1 MVKYIVKR
9 IVYMALVMLVVTS
22 ITFFLLHAIPGDPI
36 TAMVQDLPE
45 ETRQAYLAAYG
56 FDRPV
61 GEQYLLYLRRL
72 FSGDLGSSLRYPGRK
87 VADIVANYSPVSALV
102 GGVALLIGGGLGL
115 GCGVLAALKRDRWP
129 DRVIMVLSLL
139 GTTIPTFVIA
149 SVLQYALT
157 VTWPVFPTTGYEGA
171 RWLVLPVLCMCVG
184 PLATYARYMRS
195 SMLDTVNQDYILTA
209 EAKGL
214 SEWRVVTKHMLRN
227 ALLPCVTMLC
237 VSVAGIFSGS
247 FIVESI
253 FSLPG
258 LGRYFISAISDRDYF
273 VVLGLNVVLT
283 GVYVCAIRVSM
294 ISVVLD
300 SKSAGTLVFALT
312 VTGWCPTARIVRSQ
326 MLRISQSDYVLA
338 ARLMDISPARI
349 VLRHLIPNAMS
360 VIIVDT
366 TFRIPGFIFSEAFLS
381 YVGLGIQPPQT
392 SWGALA
398 AASQGMFR
406 FYPWQLLFPAGMIA
420 LTMLSF
426 TLLGDGLR
434 DALDP
439 RLRR

>member
-1 MVKYIVKR
+1 MQTHLHRLFESWMPMFKYILKR
-9 IVYMALVMLVVTS
+9 ILYMALVMWIVTS

-45 ETRQAYLAAYG
+45 ETRQAYLVSYG
-56 FDRPV
+56 FDQPV
-61 GEQYLLYLRRL
+61 GKQYLMYLKQL
-72 FSGDLGSSLRYPGRK
+72 FSGNLGQSLRYPGRK

-102 GGVALLIGGGLGL
+102 GGIALAVGVLLGL

-129 DRVIMVLSLL
+129 DRAVMLLALL

-157 VTWPVFPTTGYEGA
+157 VTWPVFPTTGYNGA
-171 RWLVLPVLCMCVG
+171 RYLVLPVICMCVG

-195 SMLDTVNQDYILTA
+195 SMLDVVNQDYILTA

-214 SEWRVVTKHMLRN
+214 SERRIITHHMLRN
-227 ALLPCVTMLC
+227 ALLPCVTMIC

-283 GVYVCAIRVSM
+283 GIYVCSILVSD
-294 ISVVLD
+294 IL
-300 SKSAGTLVFALT
+300 L
-312 VTGWCPTARIVRSQ
+312 
-326 MLRISQSDYVLA
+326 ML
-338 ARLMDISPARI
+338 
-349 VLRHLIPNAMS
+349 
-360 VIIVDT
+360 
-366 TFRIPGFIFSEAFLS
+366 
-381 YVGLGIQPPQT
+381 
-392 SWGALA
+392 
-398 AASQGMFR
+398 
-406 FYPWQLLFPAGMIA
+406 
-420 LTMLSF
+420 
-426 TLLGDGLR
+426 
-434 DALDP
+434 LDP
-439 RLRR
+439 RIRTVGEEAA

>member
-1 MVKYIVKR
+1 MRCIGPVFWKVTVLARYILKR
-9 IVYMALVMLVVTS
+9 ILYMALVMWIVTS

-56 FDRPV
+56 FDQPV
-61 GEQYLLYLRRL
+61 GKQYLMYLRQL
-72 FSGDLGSSLRYPGRK
+72 FSGDLGQSLRYPGRK
-87 VADIVANYSPVSALV
+87 VAAIVANYSPVSALV
-102 GGVALLIGGGLGL
+102 GGIALAIGVLLGL

-129 DRVIMVLSLL
+129 DRAVMLLALL

-157 VTWPVFPTTGYEGA
+157 VTWPVFPTTGYNGA
-171 RWLVLPVLCMCVG
+171 RYLVLPVICMCVG

-195 SMLDTVNQDYILTA
+195 SMLDVVNQDYILTA

-214 SEWRVVTKHMLRN
+214 SERRIITHHMLRN
-227 ALLPCVTMLC
+227 ALLPCVTMIC

-283 GVYVCAIRVSM
+283 GIYVCSILVSD
-294 ISVVLD
+294 IL
-300 SKSAGTLVFALT
+300 L
-312 VTGWCPTARIVRSQ
+312 
-326 MLRISQSDYVLA
+326 ML
-338 ARLMDISPARI
+338 
-349 VLRHLIPNAMS
+349 
-360 VIIVDT
+360 
-366 TFRIPGFIFSEAFLS
+366 
-381 YVGLGIQPPQT
+381 
-392 SWGALA
+392 
-398 AASQGMFR
+398 
-406 FYPWQLLFPAGMIA
+406 
-420 LTMLSF
+420 
-426 TLLGDGLR
+426 
-434 DALDP
+434 LDP
-439 RLRR
+439 RIRTVGKEAA

>member
-1 MVKYIVKR
+1 MAKYILKR
-9 IVYMALVMLVVTS
+9 ILYMALVMWIVTS

-45 ETRQAYLAAYG
+45 ETRQAYLVSYG
-56 FDRPV
+56 FDQPV
-61 GEQYLLYLRRL
+61 GKQYLMYLKQL
-72 FSGDLGSSLRYPGRK
+72 FSGDLGQSLRYPGRK

-102 GGVALLIGGGLGL
+102 GGIALAVGVLLGL

-129 DRVIMVLSLL
+129 DRAVMLLALL

-157 VTWPVFPTTGYEGA
+157 VTWPVFPTTGYNGA
-171 RWLVLPVLCMCVG
+171 RYLVLPVICMCVG

-195 SMLDTVNQDYILTA
+195 SMLDVVNQDYILTA

-214 SEWRVVTKHMLRN
+214 SERRIITHHMLRN
-227 ALLPCVTMLC
+227 ALLPCVTMIC

-283 GVYVCAIRVSM
+283 GIYVCSIL
-294 ISVVLD
+294 ISDIL
-300 SKSAGTLVFALT
+300 L
-312 VTGWCPTARIVRSQ
+312 
-326 MLRISQSDYVLA
+326 ML
-338 ARLMDISPARI
+338 
-349 VLRHLIPNAMS
+349 
-360 VIIVDT
+360 
-366 TFRIPGFIFSEAFLS
+366 
-381 YVGLGIQPPQT
+381 
-392 SWGALA
+392 
-398 AASQGMFR
+398 
-406 FYPWQLLFPAGMIA
+406 
-420 LTMLSF
+420 
-426 TLLGDGLR
+426 
-434 DALDP
+434 LDP
-439 RLRR
+439 RIRTGVKT

>member
-1 MVKYIVKR
+1 MAKYILKR
-9 IVYMALVMLVVTS
+9 ILYMALVMWIVTS

-45 ETRQAYLAAYG
+45 ETRQAYLVSYG
-56 FDRPV
+56 FDQPV
-61 GEQYLLYLRRL
+61 GKQYLMYLKQL
-72 FSGDLGSSLRYPGRK
+72 FSGDLGQSLRYPGRK

-102 GGVALLIGGGLGL
+102 GGIALAVGVLLGL

-129 DRVIMVLSLL
+129 DRAVMLLALL

-157 VTWPVFPTTGYEGA
+157 VTWPVFPTTGYNGA
-171 RWLVLPVLCMCVG
+171 RYLVLPVICMCVG

-195 SMLDTVNQDYILTA
+195 SMLDVVNQDYILTA

-214 SEWRVVTKHMLRN
+214 SERRIITHHMLRN
-227 ALLPCVTMLC
+227 ALLPCVTMIC

-283 GVYVCAIRVSM
+283 GIYVCSILVSD
-294 ISVVLD
+294 IL
-300 SKSAGTLVFALT
+300 L
-312 VTGWCPTARIVRSQ
+312 
-326 MLRISQSDYVLA
+326 ML
-338 ARLMDISPARI
+338 
-349 VLRHLIPNAMS
+349 
-360 VIIVDT
+360 
-366 TFRIPGFIFSEAFLS
+366 
-381 YVGLGIQPPQT
+381 
-392 SWGALA
+392 
-398 AASQGMFR
+398 
-406 FYPWQLLFPAGMIA
+406 
-420 LTMLSF
+420 
-426 TLLGDGLR
+426 
-434 DALDP
+434 LDP
-439 RLRR
+439 RIRTVGKEAA